1 MCHFLAK
8 LLGEDCLFFNVI
20 IYFCDGNQSIQTIE
34 RMTKTYVLMLVVWLS
49 LTSMTTLNACSS
61 RVNPAAKGTPTASE
75 QQPAVAAQTSGE
87 VVLGAARTDAYVP
100 LLKGKRV
107 ALLSNQTGMVG
118 DKHTLDLML
127 ENGVNVVTI
136 FSPEH
141 GFRGNADAGEH
152 VSSSVDEK
160 TGIPI
165 ASLYDGKS
173 PMPSKQVM
181 DGLDVIVT
189 DIQDVGL
196 RFYTYYVT
204 MINLMD
210 AAVTYGK
217 QFVVL
222 DRPNPNGMYVDG
234 PILDMTLK
242 SGVGRLP
249 IPTVH
254 GMTLGELAQMIN
266 GEGWLKAGA
275 DACDLKVIPCRN
287 YTHQVKI
294 SLIRSPSPNLKDMRA
309 VYLYSSTCFFENTAV
324 SVGRGT
330 DFPFEV
336 YGSPYLSGTD
346 FEPADGGIAFT
357 FVPQSMTGAH
367 NPPFEG
373 MECAGADLREI
384 PIEKIWSAGIDL
396 SYLIEAY
403 HAVQQTTPPQQTTS
417 EVFFSSEVSF
427 WGKPDGNHYWIDML
441 SGSDEL
447 RTMIEEGKTAE
458 EIKASWQEELEA
470 FREQRKPYLLYE
482 E

>member
-1 MCHFLAK
+1 MK
-8 LLGEDCLFFNVI
+8 
-20 IYFCDGNQSIQTIE
+20 
-34 RMTKTYVLMLVVWLS
+34 RMTKTSLMLLVVWLS
-49 LTSMTTLNACSS
+49 LTSMTTLNACSHQ
-61 RVNPAAKGTPTASE
+61 VNNNTVVKTTTE
-75 QQPAVAAQTSGE
+75 NQQPATTTTQPTGE
-87 VVLGAARTDAYVP
+87 VVLGAARTGEYLP
-100 LLKGKRV
+100 LLNGKRV

-173 PMPSKQVM
+173 PMPSKEVM
-181 DGLDVIVT
+181 DGIDIIVT

-210 AAVTYGK
+210 AAVTYDK
-217 QFVVL
+217 QFMVL

-254 GMTLGELAQMIN
+254 GMTLGELAQMAN
-266 GEGWLKAGA
+266 GEGWLKDGKK
-275 DACDLKVIPCRN
+275 CDLTVIPCEN
-287 YTHQVKI
+287 YTHQTRYELPI
-294 SLIRSPSPNLKDMRA
+294 APSPNLPNMLA
-309 VYLYSSTCFFENTAV
+309 IYLYPSTCYFEGTTV
-324 SVGRGT
+324 SLGRGT
-330 DFPFEV
+330 DWPFQV
-336 YGSPYLSGTD
+336 YGHPD
-346 FEPADGGIAFT
+346 
-357 FVPQSMTGAH
+357 MTGYS
-367 NPPFEG
+367 FEFTPKSRF
-373 MECAGADLREI
+373 GA
-384 PIEKIWSAGIDL
+384 K
-396 SYLIEAY
+396 
-403 HAVQQTTPPQQTTS
+403 TPPQMDKLCHGVDLHNLKAEDVIAKGINLEYVIDAYRNLTKNGHQFYLKSNFFDLLMGTTR
-417 EVFFSSEVSF
+417 VRQL
-427 WGKPDGNHYWIDML
+427 IA
-441 SGSDEL
+441 
-447 RTMIEEGKTAE
+447 EGKSAD
-458 EIKASWQEELEA
+458 EIKATWQADVELFKA
-470 FREQRKPYLLYE
+470 QRKPYLLYE